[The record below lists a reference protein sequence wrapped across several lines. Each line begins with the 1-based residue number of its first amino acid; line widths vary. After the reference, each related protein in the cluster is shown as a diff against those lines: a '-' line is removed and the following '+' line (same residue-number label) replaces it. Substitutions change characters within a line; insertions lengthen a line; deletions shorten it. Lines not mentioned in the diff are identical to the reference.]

1 MNRNH
6 LLLIA
11 CLVAVMPS
19 VHSDVRADEKQPAL
33 QLPDP
38 VRAVLKGHCV
48 RCHGEQKPKGE
59 VRLDDL
65 EKLEP
70 STLRDLLGR
79 LQEAVHFREMPPEG
93 AKQLAP
99 EAFEVLMAWSGKEVR
114 RLGGADLTDKLRLP
128 NYGNAVDHAKLFSGQ
143 IKDKPYTPARRW
155 LVSPQI
161 FRERV
166 LDSLRVEGPARKQ
179 PLHGVASP
187 FALPERSGVRDY
199 DLTPL
204 DGTHFVALRANAALL
219 ADKVIG
225 SLRIKLG
232 EPREKVFANP
242 KDRWTPPSVGDGK
255 RPLMDAFEQVMT
267 KKTSPSEDE
276 LTAAIQLQFNREL
289 ARPASDAEAT
299 RYMKLMRS
307 VEKIAGNTESLRKM
321 LEAVWLESEF
331 VYRLEFGAGEP
342 DSFGRKQL
350 SPREASY
357 AIAYALGDKAPDAAL
372 VKAANEGRLNTRAD
386 YEREVKRLLADLV
399 SHKGPVDSLLSR
411 EHLESYISTPHPK
424 IVRFFREFFGYPL
437 AVRVFKDTERSDGI
451 YRVPDRG
458 TSGTPGFLIVE
469 ADRVVARIVETDRS
483 VFESLLTTD
492 QYFVYHNMDSE
503 KGAKLIAGW
512 RIVYDTLK
520 DTNWRKDPDG
530 VAKEHAALLK
540 QYVSPT
546 GIKGKRGKG
555 VHETDLLRLMKL
567 FEETFGRGGRPFT
580 TFPWAH
586 GNRFWHSPLYNMA
599 PTPAEGNYG
608 KEGVFDYEPVQPFKV
623 PNRKG
628 ILTHPA
634 WLIAHAQNSATDPI
648 RRGKWIREKLL
659 AGMVPDVPIT
669 VDAQIPEHKDKT
681 LRERLDLATNKQVCW
696 KCHQHMNPLGLAFEM
711 YDDFGRFRTAENLEH
726 PDNVIA
732 KAKFKN
738 GADTYKTAS
747 VVSTGRLD
755 GTGDSNLDGD
765 VKDAIDLIDRLAK
778 SERVRQSIIRHAFRF
793 YLGRNEMLNDSQT
806 LIDAD
811 RAYVNSGGSFKAVI
825 VSMLTSDSFMYRK

>member
-1 MNRNH
+1 
-6 LLLIA
+6 
-11 CLVAVMPS
+11 MPS
-19 VHSDVRADEKQPAL
+19 VHSNVHAGEKQPAL

-38 VRAVLKGHCV
+38 VRTVLKGHCV
-48 RCHGEQKPKGE
+48 RCHGEQKPKGD
-59 VRLDDL
+59 VRLDDI

-99 EAFEVLMAWSGKEVR
+99 EAIEILMAWSGKEVR

-128 NYGNAVDHAKLFSGQ
+128 HYGNAVDHAKLFSGQ

-161 FRERV
+161 FRERL
-166 LDSLRVEGPARKQ
+166 LDSLRIEGPARKQ
-179 PLHGVASP
+179 ALHGVANP
-187 FALPERSGVRDY
+187 FTLPERSGVRDY

-219 ADKVIG
+219 ADKVVG

-232 EPREKVFANP
+232 EPREKVFENP
-242 KDRWTPPSVGDGK
+242 KDRWAVPVFEAGGK
-255 RPLMDAFEQVMT
+255 RPLMPAFEQVMT
-267 KKTSPSEDE
+267 KKTSPTDDE
-276 LTAAIQLQFNREL
+276 LKAAIQLQFNRAL
-289 ARPASDAEAT
+289 ARPANDAEAT

-342 DSFGRKQL
+342 DHLGRKL
-350 SPREASY
+350 LAPREASY
-357 AIAYALGDKAPDAAL
+357 AIAYALGDKAPDAL
-372 VKAANEGRLNTRAD
+372 LIKAANEGRLSTKAD
-386 YEREVKRLLADLV
+386 FEREVKRLLADE
-399 SHKGPVDSLLSR
+399 SLLKGMIDPILHEIYPTYPKNNLSV
-411 EHLESYISTPHPK
+411 HPK
-424 IVRFFREFFGYPL
+424 SIRFFREFFGYPMAL
-437 AVRVFKDTERSDGI
+437 RVFKDLERSNGYYQNPGRGSTHTPGQLVREADLYVDGI
-451 YRVPDRG
+451 VQK
-458 TSGTPGFLIVE
+458 
-469 ADRVVARIVETDRS
+469 DRS
-483 VFESLLTTD
+483 VFETLLT
-492 QYFVYHNMDSE
+492 SE
-503 KGAKLIAGW
+503 KFFVAPLEKAGAKMDGLKEIYE
-512 RIVYDTLK
+512 RFK
-520 DTNWRKDPDG
+520 DTNWRLAPKLDRSKLPKLPDEDLAFLRKRLHYQSNAWDLHQAMTHIEHFRKKGLDP
-530 VAKEHAALLK
+530 HPSWN
-540 QYVSPT
+540 YPF
-546 GIKGKRGKG
+546 GI
-555 VHETDLLRLMKL
+555 HMLT
-567 FEETFGRGGRPFT
+567 
-580 TFPWAH
+580 PWA
-586 GNRFWHSPLYNMA
+586 NSYSIAPPDWHYPR
-599 PTPAEGNYG
+599 E
-608 KEGVFDYEPVQPFKV
+608 QPFFV
-623 PNRKG
+623 PHRKG

-634 WLIAHAQNSATDPI
+634 WLIAHAQNSANDPI

-681 LRERLDLATNKQVCW
+681 LRERLDLATNKPACW
-696 KCHQHMNPLGLAFEM
+696 KCHQHMNPLGLAFEIF
-711 YDDFGRFRTAENLEH
+711 DDFGRFRTAENLEH
-726 PDNVIA
+726 PDNVVA

-738 GADTYKTAS
+738 GADIYKTAP

-765 VKDAIDLIDRLAK
+765 VKDALDLIDRLAK

-793 YLGRNEMLNDSQT
+793 YLGRNETLSDSQT

-825 VSMLTSDSFMYRK
+825 ASMLTSDSFMYRK